1 MYIWRKR
8 DLQQI
13 IWLVCWCILVC
24 VCVCET
30 TLRRTRDFVCVFF
43 LANHCR
49 YDHCHLF
56 FPVYFLFFFLV
67 ILKYEKKIIYIQ
79 RKKKWNKKALND
91 QTLNLYMDCSFFFSL
106 EWIKFCLGWLS
117 GVVISIRVVQS
128 TNQPTNQ
135 CEWVQSSSF
144 LPSLIFIDE
153 VHFIIP
159 SLIIFENKYLMTLVS
174 HDDDDDDDGD

>member
-24 VCVCET
+24 VRET

-43 LANHCR
+43 LANHYR
-49 YDHCHLF
+49 YDHGHLF
-56 FPVYFLFFFLV
+56 FPVYFLFFFFGDFK
-67 ILKYEKKIIYIQ
+67 IRKKNNLHSKKKNGIKKLWMTKLWIYI
-79 RKKKWNKKALND
+79 WIVH
-91 QTLNLYMDCSFFFSL
+91 FFSL

-128 TNQPTNQ
+128 TDQPTNQ
-135 CEWVQSSSF
+135 CEWVQSSSL

-174 HDDDDDDDGD
+174 HDDDED